1 MQQRN
6 YLEKWKLLLVLT
18 LLTSSLTGCA
28 SFLGGSKPAP
38 EPIVVTKTELVY
50 REIPIQPKPKPVT
63 LYDIQFYA
71 VTKENI
77 NEFIERFEKAEG
89 ALVFFAISVPDY
101 ENIALNMGELRR
113 FIESQNAIILYYE
126 QNVNK
131 KPEAE
136 NESK

>member
-89 ALVFFAISVPDY
+89 ALLFFPISLPD
-101 ENIALNMGELRR
+101 
-113 FIESQNAIILYYE
+113 
-126 QNVNK
+126 
-131 KPEAE
+131 
-136 NESK
+136 